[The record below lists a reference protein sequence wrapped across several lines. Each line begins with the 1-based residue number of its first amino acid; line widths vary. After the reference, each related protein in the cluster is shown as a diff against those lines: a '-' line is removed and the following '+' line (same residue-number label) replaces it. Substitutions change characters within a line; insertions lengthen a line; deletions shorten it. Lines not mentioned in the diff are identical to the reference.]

1 MHGNSRA
8 HHVAVKIN
16 DVKQVV
22 GVDLTGA
29 LKSEFARV
37 MKELK

>member
-1 MHGNSRA
+1 MYGNSRA

-22 GVDLTGA
+22 EVDLIGA
-29 LKSEFARV
+29 LKSEFARI